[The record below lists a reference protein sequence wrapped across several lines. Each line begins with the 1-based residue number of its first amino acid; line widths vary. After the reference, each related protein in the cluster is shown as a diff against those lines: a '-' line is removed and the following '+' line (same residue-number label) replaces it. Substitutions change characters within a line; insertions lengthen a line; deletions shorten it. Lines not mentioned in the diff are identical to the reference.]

1 MVCSSGLFVVSSE
14 AAPGGDAPDE
24 VYYCG
29 YAHGEAYDVV
39 PEAEVWDFD
48 GCELFDGACEECCD
62 EQDDE
67 EPCVGMEPCFLFSD
81 GAEHFS
87 ELGPVDAEEY
97 GHGVADDPVGG
108 L

>member
-1 MVCSSGLFVVSSE
+1 M
-14 AAPGGDAPDE
+14 
-24 VYYCG
+24 
-29 YAHGEAYDVV
+29 
-39 PEAEVWDFD
+39 WDFD
-48 GCELFDGACEECCD
+48 GSELFDGSCEECCD
-62 EQDDE
+62 EEDDE

-97 GHGVADDPVGG
+97 GHGVAYDPVDG